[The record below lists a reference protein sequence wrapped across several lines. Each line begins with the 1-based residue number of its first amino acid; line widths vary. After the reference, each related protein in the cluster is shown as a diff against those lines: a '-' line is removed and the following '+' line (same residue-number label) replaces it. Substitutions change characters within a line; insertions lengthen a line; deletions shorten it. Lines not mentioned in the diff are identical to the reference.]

1 MKPLI
6 PAQDEAMVSVVIP
19 AYNATGTLER
29 LFACLLNQT
38 WQNLQIILVNDGSK
52 DGTEAVA
59 RKAAEKDPRL
69 TVVSQEN
76 LGISSTRNAGL
87 ALCKGKYIRFIDA
100 DDTLPLDSIERMVRR
115 AEKDGSELV
124 IGGYD
129 QYFGERKSFHNLA
142 GRDDTVPC
150 DDMMRHLCDHAN
162 SYFYGVLW
170 NKLFVS
176 DLVEKQQCRFQQGLT
191 WGEDF
196 AFVMDYL
203 AGVKQVSFMKDSLYD
218 YRRTAGSTSIQQVID
233 CVKHP
238 AQNTLIKGELYRH
251 LKDMYKKR
259 GLYGQYKK
267 RLWMYLFRVGLG

>member
-267 RLWMYLFRVGLG
+267 RLWMYLFRVGRG

>member
-1 MKPLI
+1 MN
-6 PAQDEAMVSVVIP
+6 PAQPEPMVSVVIP
-19 AYNATGTLER
+19 AYNVTKTLPR
-29 LFACLLNQT
+29 LLDCLLNQT
-38 WQNLQIILVNDGSK
+38 WQNLQIILVDDGSE
-52 DGTEAVA
+52 DGTVLMA
-59 RKAAEKDPRL
+59 REAAEKDPRL
-69 TVVSQEN
+69 TVVTQGN
-76 LGISSTRNAGL
+76 LGISYARNAGL
-87 ALCKGKYIRFIDA
+87 ALCEGKYIRFIDA

-129 QYFGERKSFHNLA
+129 QYFGERRSFHNLA

-170 NKLFVS
+170 NKLFVRE
-176 DLVEKQQCRFQQGLT
+176 LVEKQQCRFQQGLT

-203 AGVKQVSFMKDSLYD
+203 AGVKQVSFMQESLYD
-218 YRRTAGSTSIQQVID
+218 YRRTPGSTSVQQVLD

-238 AQNTLIKGELYRH
+238 AENIRIKGVLYEH
-251 LKDMYKKR
+251 LNNMYRER
-259 GLYGQYKK
+259 GLYEQYRK

>member
-1 MKPLI
+1 MEPLI

-52 DGTEAVA
+52 DGTEAMA